1 MVIIRRYF
9 LREFFKLF
17 SIIALGLGLISS
29 LMELVDKIEGFM
41 QQNPSVGVLM
51 QYSALNIPRYLV
63 YLMPASALISGLFVF
78 GQAGKRKET
87 VAIKAAG
94 GSMKGLLI
102 PFVITGVC
110 LCVTGLLLSEVVA
123 PDFMKRANRIRDS
136 LTKKETALTV
146 KEGVAWLRAKEYIVR
161 IGLFLPDK
169 GIIRDISLMKV
180 QDDMLTERI
189 EAESGEWLPLWEEGT
204 SKNEPAL
211 RNPQPPGSGKGTWM
225 LKGVTVYD
233 IKAGS
238 VTRLGELRSGV
249 VDTPDILGKGTQK
262 PEEMSARELLAYST
276 RLKEAGIRNTKLLVD
291 IHARFSYPLINLIML
306 VVGVS
311 LATGREIKSGLVTTA
326 IGLSIS
332 LVYWLTYTAAL
343 SLGYAGILPPVI
355 AAWLVPLVF
364 GAVSVYLFT
373 TIPE

>member
-1 MVIIRRYF
+1 VTAIIRKYY

-41 QQNPSVGVLM
+41 QQNPSVIVLM
-51 QYSALNIPRYLV
+51 RYSALNVPRYLV
-63 YLMPASALISGLFVF
+63 YLMPVSALISGLFVF

-94 GSMKGLLI
+94 GSMKGLLV

-110 LCVTGLLLSEVVA
+110 LCIAGLLLSEVVA

-136 LTKKETALTV
+136 LTKKENALTV
-146 KEGVAWLRAKEYIVR
+146 KEGVAWLRAKEYVVR

-189 EAESGEWLPLWEEGT
+189 EAESGEWLPVWEEGT
-204 SKNEPAL
+204 SKNGPTM
-211 RNPQPPGSGKGTWM
+211 RNPRPPRGSGAWM

-233 IKAGS
+233 IKSGS

-249 VDTPDILGKGTQK
+249 VDSPEILGKGTQK
-262 PEEMSARELLAYST
+262 PEEMNARELLTYSR

-291 IHARFSYPLINLIML
+291 INARFSYPLINLIML
-306 VVGVS
+306 VVGIS
-311 LATGREIKSGLVTTA
+311 LATGREIRSGLITTA

-332 LVYWLTYTAAL
+332 LVYWLAYTAAL

-355 AAWLVPLVF
+355 AAWLVPLAF